1 MSRSRFG
8 VLLIAA
14 LLAICG
20 AFYLSSQRNL
30 ARDTRGAPLVPA
42 LGAELNTVTELSV
55 TKGAPAPAVTL
66 HKSGEHWTVVQRGD
80 YPADV
85 AKLRRLLMALG
96 DAKVIEEKTS
106 DPANYA
112 VIGVEDPAKA
122 GATGAEIEV
131 VAQDGKH
138 AVIVGKP
145 VGQGT
150 FVRRAGESKSYMVE
164 PAISVE
170 PEPRAWIDTQLLDIP
185 SSSIQQVEL
194 KSSSGP
200 GYTVHRIK
208 PKEDGFA
215 LDKVPAGRTAL
226 DAKALAPSATALS
239 GLTAEDVAAAKDIDF
254 SESSQALF
262 VLDDGSVVTLTGTKA
277 GDKRWIEVQSPKNA
291 ALGAKAENRAFEVA
305 SYRYDAIF
313 RPLDQLL
320 VPKETKPA
328 PTAGAPA
335 KKTGAAARSSPP
347 PAP

>member
-1 MSRSRFG
+1 
-8 VLLIAA
+8 
-14 LLAICG
+14 
-20 AFYLSSQRNL
+20 
-30 ARDTRGAPLVPA
+30 
-42 LGAELNTVTELSV
+42 
-55 TKGAPAPAVTL
+55 
-66 HKSGEHWTVVQRGD
+66 
-80 YPADV
+80 
-85 AKLRRLLMALG
+85 MALG

-106 DPANYA
+106 DPANYP

-122 GATGAEIEV
+122 GAAGAEINV
-131 VAQDGKH
+131 VAEDGKH

-150 FVRRAGESKSYMVE
+150 FVRRAGDTKSYMVE

-194 KSSSGP
+194 KPASGP
-200 GYTVHRIK
+200 GYTLHRIK
-208 PKEDGFA
+208 PKEDDFA

-239 GLTAEDVAAAKDIDF
+239 SLTAEDVAVAKDIDF
-254 SESSQALF
+254 SQSSQALF
-262 VLDDGSVVTLTGTKA
+262 DLGDGNLITLTGTKV

-291 ALGAKAENRAFEVA
+291 VLSAKAENRAFEIA

-328 PTAGAPA
+328 PTAGAPV
-335 KKTGAAARSSPP
+335 KKLRPAARSSPS